1 MKNII
6 LPIIYV
12 SSLVMLISFAT
23 SCSSANYVYNYN
35 QKFHKQYKDN
45 CPTFKNKYTNGL
57 EW

>member
-1 MKNII
+1 MKNLI
-6 LPIIYV
+6 LPIIYI

-23 SCSSANYVYNYN
+23 SCSTSNYAYNYN

-57 EW
+57 EF

>member
-1 MKNII
+1 MKNLI

-45 CPTFKNKYTNGL
+45 CPTFKNKYQNGV
-57 EW
+57 EF